1 MTIFRSRYVRR
12 VLVPV
17 MAVSVLSAC
26 VTWKGQEMAPSRAL
40 SEKEPW
46 RVRLTMLNGDRMEL
60 GDPVVSDG
68 EIVGR
73 PFGHWCRESDK
84 CALRV
89 PTDSVANIEIREA
102 DALATTAL
110 VVTLGLVVGGAVA
123 AVVIAFRNWNPGP
136 FWKSG
141 GGW

>member
-1 MTIFRSRYVRR
+1 M
-12 VLVPV
+12 
-17 MAVSVLSAC
+17 SAC

-102 DALATTAL
+102 DALATGTTL
-110 VVTLGLVVGGAVA
+110 VIVTGLIVAGVVA
-123 AVVIAFRNWNPGP
+123 ALNAVGNGLCCE
-136 FWKSG
+136 
-141 GGW
+141 